1 MGTTSRLIMIASFV
15 LLAAFTSLEAWF
27 APKAELDSRWLPSDP
42 AATERVDHSAWDWLL
57 KAYVVSG
64 SDGINRVAY
73 ARVTAVD
80 RQALAD
86 YIARLAATPVTKL
99 NRAEQRTYWIN
110 LYNALTVQ
118 LVLGHYPLGSIRDA
132 AVKGG
137 PWKSKL
143 VTVEGVPLSLDEI
156 EHHILRPIWHDPRI
170 HYAVNCASLGCPN
183 LQPTAFTADNTER
196 LLEEAARAY
205 VNHPRGVDV
214 ADDGRIIVSSIY
226 VWFEEDFGGSD
237 KAVIRHLAG
246 YAEPDLRQRLSGRSS
261 IDAHRYDWSL
271 NDAATGP

>member
-1 MGTTSRLIMIASFV
+1 MGTTSRLIMIASCV

-57 KAYVVSG
+57 KAYVASG

-118 LVLGHYPLGSIRDA
+118 LVLEHYPLGSIRDA

-170 HYAVNCASLGCPN
+170 HYAVNCASLAARTYSRRRSPQTIPSGCSKRRRA
-183 LQPTAFTADNTER
+183 PTSIIRGVSMLRTMAGSLSLAFTFGSKKT
-196 LLEEAARAY
+196 LAAVTR
-205 VNHPRGVDV
+205 R
-214 ADDGRIIVSSIY
+214 
-226 VWFEEDFGGSD
+226 
-237 KAVIRHLAG
+237 
-246 YAEPDLRQRLSGRSS
+246 
-261 IDAHRYDWSL
+261 
-271 NDAATGP
+271 